1 MRLIDADAFERAVMF
16 SDDEDLQDVI
26 YRLRDFPTIEPERK
40 KGQWMRTDAY
50 PHRRYCSVCFATFIR
65 NDEFLKLDDIQHKY
79 CPNCGAYMGGE
90 QDGKG

>member
-40 KGQWMRTDAY
+40 KGRWIWSKENSSWC
-50 PHRRYCSVCFATFIR
+50 CSACRCVFEEIEWKPEYNF
-65 NDEFLKLDDIQHKY
+65 

-90 QDGKG
+90 QDGKA